1 MVHMRR
7 RYRMSEINPEIEI
20 SDVIAEADMLP
31 EVTTL
36 RGLTADIKAEFDGS
50 GDVEEA
56 DNE

>member
-1 MVHMRR
+1 
-7 RYRMSEINPEIEI
+7 MSETNPEVVL
-20 SDVIAEADMLP
+20 DVIKEEDILP

-50 GDVEEA
+50 GDVEEEA

>member
-1 MVHMRR
+1 
-7 RYRMSEINPEIEI
+7 MSEINPEVKI
-20 SDVIAEADMLP
+20 SDVIDEADMLP

-50 GDVEEA
+50 GDVEEEA